1 MGRLKGNRSILQH
14 DGNHVLQ
21 ADVGLRA
28 VIHGLR
34 LTRRYPHGHL
44 PDVTSFERV
53 VFHNGL
59 QRVEWRLYRGA
70 DGPFLDVRSS
80 HFITLPKFVNQLS
93 GVRLRSEPEEEV
105 ICTRKYIVG
114 TRSAILD
121 QYRDRAAV
129 TSRHAAEDKGLLD
142 VLGIPRPRR
151 NARELLCGVVQ
162 QISHLLR
169 AETGGTTCCRRGPEV
184 ARDAMRA
191 AVRLDLPW
199 QPP

>member
-1 MGRLKGNRSILQH
+1 MGGLKGNRSILQH

-21 ADVGLRA
+21 ADVGHRA

-34 LTRRYPHGHL
+34 LARRYPHSHL

-59 QRVEWRLYRGA
+59 KRVEWRLYRGA

-80 HFITLPKFVNQLS
+80 HFITLPKFVDQLS
-93 GVRLRSEPEEEV
+93 GVRLRCEPKEEV
-105 ICTRKYIVG
+105 ICTRKYIVDP
-114 TRSAILD
+114 RRAILD
-121 QYRDRAAV
+121 QYRDRDGV
-129 TSRHAAEDKGLLD
+129 TCRHAPEDKRLLD
-142 VLGIPRPRR
+142 VLGITLPRR
-151 NARELLCGVVQ
+151 NACGLLCGVVQ

-169 AETGGTTCCRRGPEV
+169 AETGGATCCGGGPEV

-191 AVRLDLPW
+191 AVRLDLP
-199 QPP
+199 